1 MIVRRCAQGHDVVLH
16 KNTKPGMVKAIKL
29 ADGSIGSLTY
39 PSAAKDYFVW
49 VEGAIVKRSDSY
61 ATCEETFVD
70 ECAKKHS
77 NGHGRMDI
85 VKHKLVNNKV
95 IDRDL

>member
-16 KNTKPGMVKAIKL
+16 LNNKPGMVKAIQL
-29 ADGSIGSLTY
+29 ADGSMSSLTY
-39 PSAAKDYFVW
+39 PSAAKDYFLW
-49 VEGAIVKRSDSY
+49 IDGEISKRSDSFR
-61 ATCEETFVD
+61 TCEEEFVK

-77 NGHGRMDI
+77 DGHGRIDI

-95 IDRDL
+95 AMR